1 MKENKLIA
9 SVVVFK
15 ELLDNNKDIYDIIA
29 EFLKAGI
36 IDQQKWNFTSTE
48 LKKLIENVFDFKLP
62 EAVIK
67 SALKN
72 RLIKSNFLT
81 IKDGIY
87 SVKNIKEN
95 IDPEFEKNYA
105 EKKSIYKKTE
115 DEFIN
120 YIEEQL
126 DKKFT
131 EEQKEK
137 VRENINHYLLGN
149 GINEP
154 YTREISEYI
163 IHKKND
169 KEFANRLNTVKEG
182 VVLYTGVRYTAD
194 LNELGKWSKP
204 LTIFLDTEVLFN
216 YLGFN
221 GEVYK
226 NIFLDFIKL
235 VREINLSNPKRKLIN
250 LKYFSETESEI
261 HNFFH
266 VATLI
271 IENKMSL
278 DPSKTAMKEIVNGC
292 QSKSDIIVK
301 KNKFFI
307 DLQTSGIL
315 LEEDKDYY
323 SNHSFNIE
331 GNDVVTKLAELSK
344 NNGRHF
350 DEEYCKNN
358 LKLFTKINVLRKGIS
373 DNGFENCNYILLTG
387 NRYLHYLA
395 HNPEIKLNEKDIPFA
410 TDIDFITDKFW
421 FKLKKGFGT
430 SDDIPRSFDMITKAQ
445 MVLSSQINNTVQ
457 EKFTVL
463 NEKYNSGEITKQE
476 AISLTYTL
484 RENSLKP
491 EEITDVSIADSLVFI
506 NDFTIENHLREREL
520 LNQKVEEGEEAKNKL
535 KRIELKERTKKNKKF
550 KLFAKSLKIISI
562 LLFFASIVLIYYLG
576 YIGIRYFKTESD
588 SALSLIS
595 FVIGLI
601 VLFPF
606 WKYFRKF
613 NNCIDK
619 RIIEWFK
626 LKITS
631 A

>member
-29 EFLKAGI
+29 EFLIAGI
-36 IDQQKWNFTSTE
+36 IDQQKWSFSSTE
-48 LKKLIENVFDFKLP
+48 LKKLVEDVFDFKLP

-72 RLIKSNFLT
+72 RLIKSNFVAL
-81 IKDGIY
+81 KDGLY
-87 SVKNIKEN
+87 SVQNIQES
-95 IDPEFEKNYA
+95 IDPKFEERYE
-105 EKKSIYKKTE
+105 EKKNIYKKTE

-120 YIEEQL
+120 YIKQ
-126 DKKFT
+126 KKGKIFT
-131 EEQKEK
+131 EEDKSI
-137 VRENINHYLLGN
+137 VRENINHYLIGN

-154 YTREISEYI
+154 YTQEISEYI
-163 IHKKND
+163 ILKKSN
-169 KEFANRLNTVKEG
+169 KEFADRLNVVKEG

-194 LNELGKWSKP
+194 LNELGKWKKP
-204 LTIFLDTEVLFN
+204 LTIFLDTEILFN
-216 YLGFN
+216 FLGFN

-226 NIFLDFIKL
+226 SIFMDFIKL
-235 VREINLSNPKRKLIN
+235 VREINSSNPKSKLIN
-250 LKYFSETESEI
+250 LKYFSETEKEI

-278 DPSKTAMKEIVNGC
+278 DPSKTAMKEIINGC

-301 KNKFFI
+301 MNKFFI
-307 DLQTSGIL
+307 NLQTSGIL

-323 SNHSFNIE
+323 SNHSYNIE
-331 GNDVVTKLAELSK
+331 GIDIISKLAELSK
-344 NNGRHF
+344 NSGRQF
-350 DEEYCKNN
+350 DEVYCKNN

-373 DNGFENCNYILLTG
+373 NKGFENCNYILLTG

-395 HNPEIKLNEKDIPFA
+395 HNPEIKENEKDIPFA

-421 FKLKKGFGT
+421 FTLKKGFGT
-430 SDDIPRSFDMITKAQ
+430 SDDTPKSFDMITKAQ
-445 MVLSSQINNTVQ
+445 LVLSAQINNTVQ

-463 NEKYNSGEITKQE
+463 NEKYNKGEITKKE

-491 EEITDVSIADSLVFI
+491 EEISEVSITDSLNFI
-506 NDFTIENHLREREL
+506 NDFTIEDHLREREL
-520 LNQKVEEGEEAKNKL
+520 LNQKVVEGEDAKFKL
-535 KRIELKERTKKNKKF
+535 KRIKRKERTKKNKKF
-550 KLFAKSLKIISI
+550 KFISKFLKISSHLAFFGIIS
-562 LLFFASIVLIYYLG
+562 LVYYLG
-576 YIGIRYFKTESD
+576 FVGVKYFKTDGE
-588 SALSLIS
+588 SALSLID
-595 FVIGLI
+595 FVIGLV

-606 WKYFRKF
+606 WKYFNKY
-613 NNCIDK
+613 NKYIDS
-619 RIIEWFK
+619 RIMNWFK
-626 LKITS
+626 RKISS